1 MAICL
6 QPFPS
11 PEVSGIAGLL
21 YSTATGVRPQL
32 VSEVPGSDCSRGEAV
47 NLRSASL
54 RCPSPSPGVAVT
66 PGQGV
71 CRGGPMPR
79 APHLAS
85 ACPPVPCPKPGC
97 WGGAGVWMESWTG
110 SSWRPWAPSFGSC
123 SRVSQGG
130 DPHLLRMR
138 IFPEMRPR
146 GQVTG
151 NGALEAQSQAECWC
165 HGGLWVLT
173 GPPWW
178 DPQVTS

>member
-1 MAICL
+1 M

-21 YSTATGVRPQL
+21 HSTATGVRPQL
-32 VSEVPGSDCSRGEAV
+32 VSEVPGSEWSGGEAV

-54 RCPSPSPGVAVT
+54 HRPSPSPGVAVT

-71 CRGGPMPR
+71 CMGGPMPR
-79 APHLAS
+79 VPHLAS
-85 ACPPVPCPKPGC
+85 ACPPVPRLKPDC
-97 WGGAGVWMESWTG
+97 WGGAGVWMESWTASG
-110 SSWRPWAPSFGSC
+110 RRPWAPSFGSC

-138 IFPEMRPR
+138 IFPEMCP
-146 GQVTG
+146 GDQVTG
-151 NGALEAQSQAECWC
+151 NGALGAQSQAECRC
-165 HGGLWVLT
+165 PGGLWVLT
-173 GPPWW
+173 GPPLW